1 MSIGGLT
8 GALGTGIL
16 SLFSTAGTA
25 AGSSVTASIL
35 NTVYGNGTSSSG
47 GLGGTDPV
55 AALAMAE
62 NSQASGVAAAAKQ
75 PQVATAVAGF
85 QQAIASATSVSELL
99 QNPNFMN
106 VLLTANGMASQVQYP
121 ALAQQVL
128 MSDPSNPSSLVN
140 QLNNSSWLNMVNTYQ
155 FASQGL
161 SVIQNPS
168 VQSTI
173 VNAYTQAVWMNT
185 LNQQTPGIANALNF
199 RSAASSIT
207 SVDQILGNQT
217 FFTVVTTAL
226 GLPQTI
232 ANLDLTGEAQA
243 VSSRLDV
250 TRFQDPA
257 FVDRFTQQYLIMA
270 ASQAQSSA
278 TSSTNLTTLAVQASS
293 LVA

>member
-1 MSIGGLT
+1 MSIGGL
-8 GALGTGIL
+8 GSALGTGIL
-16 SLFSTAGTA
+16 SLFNTAGSA
-25 AGSSVTASIL
+25 AANSVAASIL
-35 NTVYGNGTSSSG
+35 NAVYGNASGTG
-47 GLGGTDPV
+47 GAGGTDPV
-55 AALAMAE
+55 AALTMAE
-62 NSQASGVAAAAKQ
+62 NTQTTGVADTAKQ
-75 PQVATAVAGF
+75 PQVAKAVAGF

-106 VLLTANGMASQVQYP
+106 VLLTANGLASQVQYP
-121 ALAQQVL
+121 ALARQVL
-128 MSDPSNPSSLVN
+128 MSDPSNPGSLVN
-140 QLNNSSWLNMVNTYQ
+140 QLNSSSWLNLVNTYQ
-155 FASQGL
+155 FATQGL
-161 SVIQNPS
+161 SVIQNAS

-173 VNAYTQAVWMNT
+173 ANAYAQVTWMNS
-185 LNQQTPGIANALNF
+185 LNQQTPGIANALSF

-250 TRFQDPA
+250 TKFQDPA
-257 FVDRFTQQYLIMA
+257 FVERFTQQYLIMA
-270 ASQAQSSA
+270 ASQAQSTSNA
-278 TSSTNLTTLAVQASS
+278 TNITSLAVQASS

>member
-1 MSIGGLT
+1 MSIGGLG

-16 SLFSTAGTA
+16 SLFSTAGSA
-25 AGSSVTASIL
+25 AANSVTASIL
-35 NTVYGNGTSSSG
+35 NAVYGNASGTG
-47 GLGGTDPV
+47 GAGGTDPV
-55 AALAMAE
+55 AALTMAE
-62 NSQASGVAAAAKQ
+62 NTQATGVADTAKQ
-75 PQVATAVAGF
+75 PQVAKAVAGF

-106 VLLTANGMASQVQYP
+106 VLLTANGLASQVQYP
-121 ALAQQVL
+121 ALARQVL

-140 QLNNSSWLNMVNTYQ
+140 KLNSSSWLNLVNTYQ
-155 FASQGL
+155 FATQGL
-161 SVIQNPS
+161 SVIQNAS

-173 VNAYTQAVWMNT
+173 ANAYAQVTWMNS
-185 LNQQTPGIANALNF
+185 LNQQTPGIANALSF

-250 TRFQDPA
+250 TKFQDPA
-257 FVDRFTQQYLIMA
+257 FVERFTQQYLIMA
-270 ASQAQSSA
+270 ASQAQSTGNA
-278 TSSTNLTTLAVQASS
+278 TNITSLAVQASS

>member
-1 MSIGGLT
+1 MSIGGLG

-25 AGSSVTASIL
+25 AGNGVTASIL
-35 NTVYGNGTSSSG
+35 NTVYGNGSSSSG

-62 NSQASGVAAAAKQ
+62 STQTTGVAATAKQ
-75 PQVATAVAGF
+75 PQVSKAVAGF
-85 QQAIASATSVSELL
+85 QQAIASATSVGELL

-106 VLLTANGMASQVQYP
+106 VLLTANGLASQVQYP
-121 ALAQQVL
+121 ALARQVL

-140 QLNNSSWLNMVNTYQ
+140 QLGSSSWLGLVNTYQ
-155 FASQGL
+155 FATQGL

-173 VNAYTQAVWMNT
+173 ANAYAQVTWMNS
-185 LNQQTPGIANALNF
+185 LNQQTPGIANALSF

-207 SVDQILGNQT
+207 SVDQILGNST

-232 ANLDLTGEAQA
+232 ANLDLAGEAQA

-250 TRFQDPA
+250 TKFQDPA
-257 FVDRFTQQYLIMA
+257 FVERFTQQYLIMA
-270 ASQAQSSA
+270 ASQAQSTSNA
-278 TSSTNLTTLAVQASS
+278 TNITTLAVQASS